1 MENITLEQIA
11 AGLALIVGIIASVVY
26 LKTKIEEA
34 IENLLTEKFKALN
47 LRMDT
52 IEDKIDK
59 VDMETVK
66 NFLVRYL
73 ADVERSNNAIL
84 LPQENQRFWEE
95 YQHYID
101 NDGNSYIKEWVEKL
115 KKKGLL

>member
-1 MENITLEQIA
+1 MSEVA
-11 AGLALIVGIIASVVY
+11 AGLAFIVGIIASVLY
-26 LKTKIEEA
+26 LKKHITNWIEKI
-34 IENLLTEKFKALN
+34 LDDKFKALN

-73 ADVERSNNAIL
+73 ADVERSDQAIL